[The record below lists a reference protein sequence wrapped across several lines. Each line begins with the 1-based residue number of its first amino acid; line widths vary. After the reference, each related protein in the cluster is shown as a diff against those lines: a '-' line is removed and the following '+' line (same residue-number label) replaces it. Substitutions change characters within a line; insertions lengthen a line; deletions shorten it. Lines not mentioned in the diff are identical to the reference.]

1 MKDNETKEIEQFGQL
16 QENGILI
23 MTIVGEIEG
32 HQQSAQN
39 AKTTKYEH
47 MIPLLAKAEQDQSI
61 KGILILINT
70 IGGDV
75 ECGLAIAELI
85 ASLGKPT
92 VSLVLGG
99 SHSIGVP
106 LAVAADHSFIVKSAT
121 MMIHPVRSSGTFIGV
136 IHSYRNIEKIQARIT
151 TFISDHCKMRKER
164 VEELMLHIGQQV
176 KDVGTILSGE
186 KAVQEGLI
194 DEMGGMKEAT
204 DKLIEKINQSKNK

>member
-1 MKDNETKEIEQFGQL
+1 MKDNETKEIEKFGQL

-32 HQQSAQN
+32 HQLSAQN

-136 IHSYRNIEKIQARIT
+136 IQSYRNIEKIQDRIT
-151 TFISDHCKMRKER
+151 KFISDHCKMRKER